1 MYNTAVFYRTV
12 LDSVTEHIVVIDRT
26 GAIRF
31 ANAAWIDFG
40 IANGCTVSRSWDGI
54 NYLNVCGTS
63 AERGEAHATTVARG
77 LRSVIDGNEEVFYHE
92 YPCHSPV
99 EKRWFMMRVTP
110 LRWNGEL
117 SFVVSHQN
125 ITERVL
131 AEERIKDLAL
141 TDDLSGIA
149 NRRHFDLFLQEE
161 WRRAMRAGTP
171 VSLIMLDI
179 DKFKQFNDHYGHPA
193 GDACLASVGKV
204 LKPFGRRSGDLAARY
219 GGEEFALI
227 LGGAS
232 LEAAMGIAGNVLDA
246 IRGLKIPH
254 EASTIEPTVTA
265 SLGVATAVPRK
276 SQPKKVLVAAA
287 DQALYTAKD
296 QGRNRIVAFDGI
308 LPPMQG

>member
-1 MYNTAVFYRTV
+1 MFHTAVFHRAV

-26 GAIRF
+26 GTIRF

-40 IANGCTVSRSWDGI
+40 IANGCAVTRSWDGI

-63 AERGEAHATTVARG
+63 AERGEAHATTVALGMQR
-77 LRSVIDGNEEVFYHE
+77 VIDGSEEVFYHE

-110 LRWNGEL
+110 LRWDGTP
-117 SFVVSHQN
+117 SFAISHQS

-131 AEERIKDLAL
+131 IEERLKSLAL

-161 WRRAMRAGTP
+161 WRRAIRAGTP
-171 VSLIMLDI
+171 VSLILLDI

-232 LEAAMGIAGNVLDA
+232 SEAALDIAGNILES

-254 EASTIEPTVTA
+254 EASTIATTVTA
-265 SLGVATAVPRK
+265 SLGVATMTPRK
-276 SQPKKVLVAAA
+276 GQAKKLLLAAA
-287 DQALYTAKD
+287 DQALYAAKE
-296 QGRNRIVAFDGI
+296 QGRNRIVAFDGAM
-308 LPPMQG
+308 PPG